1 MWRNK
6 RKERNERQRA
16 AQELVGSARAIT
28 AAFRNAASALRVAS
42 RSNGS
47 LEGWADDD
55 RRLQESLDGIRRDAS
70 GDLWA
75 QIERFDTILKRLR
88 EEQREKHEMP
98 SKEAGELSQGFE
110 GVADAVNA
118 AYPKSRSGER

>member
-1 MWRNK
+1 MRAVAAFPLADGFWAGAGGAIIGAFVGAVVGLLGGFLIEVWRNK

-55 RRLQESLDGIRRDAS
+55 RRLQESLDGIRRDA
-70 GDLWA
+70 
-75 QIERFDTILKRLR
+75 
-88 EEQREKHEMP
+88 
-98 SKEAGELSQGFE
+98 
-110 GVADAVNA
+110 
-118 AYPKSRSGER
+118 